1 MHLPSQVKAQ
11 SGYEFTPEER
21 DANLKIIL
29 QAKAINPT
37 HEAVMMLEADTL
49 STSSEAKIDD
59 AIAIVDKLISQS
71 DKDDSIPLVIKA
83 NILTQKAFMELGMA
97 QQTQQKVYAL
107 LAQSTFKSVEELYE
121 QAIAVEPDAAVEAM
135 TQHAHFK
142 TMIGEDIVGSEK
154 LVRKALSVARSKDEA
169 QELSQ
174 LLVLT
179 SAQLAAIE
187 ELNSHATSS

>member
-1 MHLPSQVKAQ
+1 M
-11 SGYEFTPEER
+11 
-21 DANLKIIL
+21 KIIQ
-29 QAKAINPT
+29 QAKAINPS
-37 HEAVMMLEADTL
+37 HESVMMLEADTL
-49 STSSEAKIDD
+49 STSSEGKIDE

-97 QQTQQKVYAL
+97 QQTGQQIYAL

-121 QAIAVEPDAAVEAM
+121 QAISVEPDAAVEAM

-142 TMIGEDIVGSEK
+142 TMIGEDIAGSEK
-154 LVRKALSVARSKDEA
+154 LVKKALSVARSKDEA

-179 SAQLAAIE
+179 SAQLSAIA
-187 ELNSHATSS
+187 ELNSHAESTTGAR